1 MSSGMITIDHGA
13 LRERTFAIFAAAG
26 CDAREAR
33 IVSDHLVDSNLAG
46 HDSHGVIRV
55 LKYIDWMAAD
65 QVRPNQHAQV
75 AIDAGG
81 IIAVNGGYGF
91 GQVVALEA
99 IELGIARAKDTGIA
113 LVAVRETG
121 HLGRIGH
128 FAEIAAAAGLASLHF
143 VNTTG
148 FGILVA
154 PFGGT
159 DRRLS
164 ANPIAAGFPAPYGAP
179 IIMDFA
185 TSIIA
190 EGKISVARNKGLDL
204 PEGAVLDGQGRPTRD
219 AEAFYGTPPGAI
231 LPFGAHKGSGL
242 SVVSEILAGSLT
254 GGGASAA
261 GADRS
266 ARLVNNMMSILIDPT
281 RLTEMDTFTSD
292 VEGLVTWV
300 TGSPPVEK
308 GGRIYLP
315 GDVERETRAARIADG
330 VPLDAN
336 TVAQIDEAAQKVGLV
351 GSSLGQ

>member
-1 MSSGMITIDHGA
+1 MANGTIAIDHEA
-13 LRERTFAIFAAAG
+13 LRQAVLAIFQAAG
-26 CDAREAR
+26 SNDQEAQ

-65 QVRPNQHAQV
+65 QVRPNQHAQI
-75 AIDAGG
+75 AIDTGAVL
-81 IIAVNGGYGF
+81 AVNGGYGF
-91 GQVVALEA
+91 GQVIALEA
-99 IELGIARAKDTGIA
+99 IEMGVARAKDLGIA
-113 LVAVRETG
+113 MVAVRETG

-128 FAEIAAAAGLASLHF
+128 FAEIAAEAGLVSLHF

-164 ANPIAAGFPAPYGAP
+164 ANPIAAGIPAPDGAP
-179 IIMDFA
+179 MIMDFA

-204 PEGAVLDGQGRPTRD
+204 PEGAVLDGAGNPTRD
-219 AEAFYGTPPGAI
+219 AEAFYGNPPGAI

-242 SVVSEILAGSLT
+242 SVISEILAGSLT

-261 GADRS
+261 SADRS
-266 ARLVNNMMSILIDPT
+266 ARLINNMMSILIDPT
-281 RLTEMDTFTSD
+281 CLSPMEAFADD
-292 VEGLVTWV
+292 VDALVNWV
-300 TGSPPVEK
+300 AGSPPVEK
-308 GGRIYLP
+308 NGRVYLP
-315 GDVERETRAARIADG
+315 GDMERETRAARLSQG
-330 VPLDAN
+330 VPLDPN
-336 TVAQIDEAAQKVGLV
+336 TLAQIDDAARKVGLA
-351 GSSLGQ
+351 GSGL